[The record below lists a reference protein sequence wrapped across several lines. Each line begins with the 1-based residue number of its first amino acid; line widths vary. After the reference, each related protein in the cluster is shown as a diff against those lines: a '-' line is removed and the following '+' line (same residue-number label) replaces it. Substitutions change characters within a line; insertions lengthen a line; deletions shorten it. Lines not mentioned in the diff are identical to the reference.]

1 MVLKLLKD
9 KDIYILFNKIKG
21 NHMEE
26 KIKEFNLCIAMTN
39 PPFTNTNYFE
49 AYQKGQSCV
58 MSFLSAVTIST

>member
-1 MVLKLLKD
+1 
-9 KDIYILFNKIKG
+9 
-21 NHMEE
+21 MEE